1 MLPKSQIDKLKLRN
15 KAIGVERRR
24 NMSKLILEHA
34 PNFPLGVSYKDI
46 DKTFMEWVEND
57 LYIAYDGKKLPT
69 FKLFANQRIN
79 EYAQTWRHLDEIGNV
94 LMNFKTVTRDNN
106 PKKGTNQGEFYN
118 IPGNRDYPMFI
129 VPTLQENGTEAY
141 DMYTMKQPFSI
152 DMLYK
157 IAIIT
162 NKYELLNEMNEL
174 VNYKFKSLNCYIAPN
189 NHFMPMTLENIS
201 DESEYNI
208 DDIKYYSQ
216 TYEIKIKAYIIRE
229 EDFNVVNLPSRLS
242 TRVLG
247 AEEKISPKIQIE
259 EQDYMADECCIDKE
273 GSPYYYK
280 KMTLTIDF
288 PTNTRKAEFEIDAN
302 IYVEQ
307 IETDNIY
314 DFIMWI
320 NEEKQD
326 FELFE
331 TNIIDGDIIKI
342 KISRD
347 DDLKESK
354 IKIIGHDKNVIL
366 NKNYN
371 PESSMDEY
379 ITEENINYKNEKLK

>member
-229 EDFNVVNLPSRLS
+229 EDFNVINLPSRLS

-259 EQDYMADECCIDKE
+259 EQDYMADECCIDEE

-331 TNIIDGDIIKI
+331 TNIIDGDVIKI

-379 ITEENINYKNEKLK
+379 ITEENINFKNEKFK

>member
-201 DESEYNI
+201 DESEYSI

-216 TYEIKIKAYIIRE
+216 TYEIKIKK
-229 EDFNVVNLPSRLS
+229 N
-242 TRVLG
+242 
-247 AEEKISPKIQIE
+247 
-259 EQDYMADECCIDKE
+259 
-273 GSPYYYK
+273 
-280 KMTLTIDF
+280 
-288 PTNTRKAEFEIDAN
+288 RKSA
-302 IYVEQ
+302 
-307 IETDNIY
+307 
-314 DFIMWI
+314 
-320 NEEKQD
+320 
-326 FELFE
+326 
-331 TNIIDGDIIKI
+331 
-342 KISRD
+342 
-347 DDLKESK
+347 
-354 IKIIGHDKNVIL
+354 
-366 NKNYN
+366 
-371 PESSMDEY
+371 
-379 ITEENINYKNEKLK
+379 